1 MKYWSQV
8 IPFMKRTFDYLTM
21 TFSYYVF
28 KKVCVKGRKPKPS
41 FVLYL
46 IHISSAFTLDVTI
59 VFIFQAQ
66 INVMGNRQNG
76 SNSSHV
82 PVHADSDS
90 SASAHS
96 TSVAPQSAA
105 AAAAATAA
113 ATAASSSAPPDSGAS
128 APQIETATSNTDQT
142 QDSPQTSAERPQGTA
157 QGELHSTAVMYLYST
172 HSLRSWNG
180 I

>member
-1 MKYWSQV
+1 
-8 IPFMKRTFDYLTM
+8 M
-21 TFSYYVF
+21 TN
-28 KKVCVKGRKPKPS
+28 
-41 FVLYL
+41 
-46 IHISSAFTLDVTI
+46 

-82 PVHADSDS
+82 PVHADNDN

-105 AAAAATAA
+105 AAAASPAP
-113 ATAASSSAPPDSGAS
+113 SAPPDSGAS
-128 APQIETATSNTDQT
+128 APQTETATSNTDQT
-142 QDSPQTSAERPQGTA
+142 RDSPQTPAGRPQGTA
-157 QGELHSTAVMYLYST
+157 QGELHSTAGLYMYST
-172 HSLRSWNG
+172 HYLRWWNG